1 MLRLRRDCETKP
13 RNANPP
19 LCPRLT
25 IALIKSGMITPA
37 MTTPVAINRPAV
49 ALAIGT
55 VLKYIDADSGREGL
69 WDTPDRVAEMYA
81 ELFAGVGQDP
91 GAEIDAVFTDEV
103 AADPVLVQDL
113 PFYSMCEHHLLPF
126 FGHARL
132 AYLPDGRI
140 AGISKIARA
149 LDSAARR
156 LQVQERLTA
165 QLADAVLERVAPL
178 AVACRL
184 EAEHLCMSM
193 RGVQKPGHRVVTT
206 AIRVNKGRE
215 SALLRANSI
224 WSSESLLKMLAD

>member
-1 MLRLRRDCETKP
+1 
-13 RNANPP
+13 
-19 LCPRLT
+19 
-25 IALIKSGMITPA
+25 

-69 WDTPDRVAEMYA
+69 WQTPDRVAEMYG
-81 ELFAGVGQDP
+81 ELFAGVGRDP
-91 GAEIDAVFTDEV
+91 ADEIDAVFSEDG
-103 AADPVLVQDL
+103 AADPVLVRDL

-149 LDSAARR
+149 LDIAARR

-165 QLADAVLERVAPL
+165 QLADAVLERVRPRI
-178 AVACRL
+178 VACRL

-206 AIRVNKGRE
+206 AVRIRPDAQPSECRNAG
-215 SALLRANSI
+215 I
-224 WSSESLLKMLAD
+224 WSSESLLNMLADGTGSGPRGL